1 MSKLEDWK
9 KDKQWKGVDPS
20 HEWTYHTVVYHHVYR
35 NAKNNCKDRIQH
47 RITYI
52 VKIVN

>member
-20 HEWTYHTVVYHHVYR
+20 HEWTYH
-35 NAKNNCKDRIQH
+35 ILLS
-47 RITYI
+47 ITMFIGMPKII
-52 VKIVN
+52 VKIVYNIASHI